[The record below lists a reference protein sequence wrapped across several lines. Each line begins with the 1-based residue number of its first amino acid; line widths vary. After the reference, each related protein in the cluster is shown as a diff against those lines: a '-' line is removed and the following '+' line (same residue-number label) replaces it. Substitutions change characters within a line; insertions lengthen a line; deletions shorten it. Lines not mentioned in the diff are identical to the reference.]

1 MSDETTLREYWP
13 APHLRQ
19 LVFDDPATRNALTI
33 PTRTRF
39 VAALRSAEADRDC
52 RVVVVTGVGK
62 TFVSGSDIRM
72 LAASTAE
79 NVTRPEVRELW
90 DVLYD
95 FPKPIVV
102 ALNGHAL
109 GGGLEL
115 ALCGDIIL
123 AARGIKI
130 GAPEPKLGIMPG
142 GGATQRLVRA
152 LGTYRAKR
160 LLLTAEPID
169 AETAERWGLVSEVCE
184 PAALEERAIAVAAGI
199 AALPPQSM
207 SAIKRALRDG
217 ADLPLAEGLALEV
230 EAFRRL
236 FRTADRAEGMAA
248 FLEKRPA
255 KFTGE

>member
-1 MSDETTLREYWP
+1 MSEEAKLHENRP
-13 APHLRQ
+13 APHLRRF
-19 LVFDDPATRNALTI
+19 VFDDPATRNALTI
-33 PTRTRF
+33 PTRAAL
-39 VAALRSAEADRDC
+39 VAALAAAEADRDC
-52 RVVVVTGVGK
+52 RAVIVTGVGK

-79 NVTRPEVRELW
+79 DVVRREVRDLW
-90 DVLYD
+90 DALYA

-115 ALCGDIIL
+115 ALCGDIII

-130 GAPEPKLGIMPG
+130 GTPEPKLGIIPG

-152 LGTYRAKR
+152 VGTYRAKR
-160 LLLTAEPID
+160 LLLSAEPID
-169 AETAERWGLVSEVCE
+169 AETADRWGIVSEICE
-184 PAALEERAIAVAAGI
+184 PADLQARAQAIGEGI

-207 SAIKRALRDG
+207 MAIKQALRDG

-230 EAFRRL
+230 KAFQRV
-236 FRTADRAEGMAA
+236 FRTADKAEGMAA
-248 FLEKRPA
+248 FIEKRPA
-255 KFTGE
+255 RFTGE